1 MKIANKK
8 RSSKRKASNETW
20 SIQNTSKIQKPD
32 SSPTIN
38 ETLLESKNFVP
49 GSTDVE
55 NNQLTESNTKDGKK
69 QPKK

>member
-38 ETLLESKNFVP
+38 EILQENNNDVTS
-49 GSTDVE
+49 STDVE
-55 NNQLTESNTKDGKK
+55 NNHVTESNTKNGKK
-69 QPKK
+69 QPRK